1 MEIVGLEPR
10 RSDLAR
16 GIVIARGS
24 RPLDA
29 TEQRALW
36 EALGVAGVTE
46 PSEADGDDDDDGR
59 ARQWLAAPWLP
70 PAAHEL
76 DDQRAAFELAAA
88 THGLETIWCVKVET
102 GIDGVAWIDLAAA
115 EGHPVVPAGEP
126 AEAAPAEVVDA
137 IFEQEAEVLYSA
149 PDAPSDPALAPGGD
163 DEDDEDDDDDEDTDV
178 GDDLEL
184 TSDIALESHW
194 RNGVPPLE
202 HSVVFPI
209 ERYPEIIDD
218 YDWESFGIALK
229 LAGTGLPG
237 EESVVNAFFALWLSV
252 YQDER
257 VDEFEPFQR
266 ADVVHDRKH
275 RSALMW
281 VERFTVPA
289 TAADQVHFLLWIVAR
304 IHDILP
310 LLWARFDSVD
320 DAVKSRAT
328 GGASNALPTSAPG
341 GSSASGGM
349 ASAASGGGSAA
360 SSGASASSSAGA
372 LASSSGS
379 ASASGVGFAS
389 AATGSGVG
397 SGNAPVS
404 TGGSAIGVIEGPV
417 ARATAPAEEPFILAG
432 NPLAD
437 RFRRQGEEAA
447 LAWAVQQSVWSR
459 RELAGMLIE
468 VALEHDPDDPATAV
482 VAERLLRRALAF
494 DGRSDAS
501 GYLAIVLVRQ
511 HRLAEAIALARTAPS
526 RDVRLLV
533 VGETAEHMPGELDAA
548 LDLLDPAT
556 LATTDPEELCD
567 LVGSVARHAPAY
579 LVALLARLP
588 GDRALVPF
596 LYNTSFSVERP
607 QALAIL
613 RKVLALPVPPQGS
626 GEART
631 ALVMAWNNACIH
643 AHALGDYALA
653 VELADGGQPFGP
665 ENPYIYHSAAC
676 AYAAVGQIE
685 RALEQISRA
694 IEHEYEHAEKMETDR
709 DLAPLHGDPRFTAL
723 FSEWRTRRADLN

>member
-16 GIVIARGS
+16 GIVIARSS

-29 TEQRALW
+29 AAQRTLW
-36 EALGVAGVTE
+36 EALGSAGVTE
-46 PSEADGDDDDDGR
+46 PSETATEDDDDGR

-70 PAAHEL
+70 PLPAEL
-76 DDQRAAFELAAA
+76 DGQRAAFEHAAA
-88 THGLETIWCVKVET
+88 EHGLEMIWCVKIET
-102 GIDGVAWIDLAAA
+102 GIDGVAWLDLAAA
-115 EGHPVVPAGEP
+115 EPREP
-126 AEAAPAEVVDA
+126 ASEDEPAASPAEVVDA
-137 IFEQEAEVLYSA
+137 IFENQAEVLYSA
-149 PDAPSDPALAPGGD
+149 PDAPALEPALLPGEAG
-163 DEDDEDDDDDEDTDV
+163 EAEAGLDDDDEGEAGEDE
-178 GDDLEL
+178 DDADEDERGSVL
-184 TSDIALESHW
+184 ALESHW

-202 HSVVFPI
+202 SSVGFPI

-218 YDWESFGIALK
+218 YDWESFGIAIK
-229 LAGTGLPG
+229 LAGTPLPG
-237 EESVVNAFFALWLSV
+237 EESVINAFFALWLSV

-289 TAADQVHFLLWIVAR
+289 TASDQVHFLLWIVAR

-310 LLWARFDSVD
+310 LTWARFDSVD

-328 GGASNALPTSAPG
+328 GGAAG
-341 GSSASGGM
+341 G
-349 ASAASGGGSAA
+349 
-360 SSGASASSSAGA
+360 
-372 LASSSGS
+372 
-379 ASASGVGFAS
+379 
-389 AATGSGVG
+389 ATD
-397 SGNAPVS
+397 
-404 TGGSAIGVIEGPV
+404 
-417 ARATAPAEEPFILAG
+417 EPFILAG

-437 RFRRQGEEAA
+437 RFRRHGEEAA
-447 LAWAVQQSVWSR
+447 LAWAVGQSVWSR

-494 DGRSDAS
+494 DAGSDAS

-511 HRLAEAIALARTAPS
+511 RRLAEAIALARGAPS

-533 VGETAEHMPGELDAA
+533 VGETAEHAPGELDAS
-548 LDLLDPAT
+548 LELLDDAT
-556 LATTDPEELCD
+556 LAATDPEELCD
-567 LVGSVARHAPAY
+567 LVGTVARHAQAY
-579 LVALLARLP
+579 LTAILARVP
-588 GDRALVPF
+588 DDRALVPF

-613 RKVLALPVPPQGS
+613 RKVLALPAPARDA

-643 AHALGDYALA
+643 AHALGDYKLA
-653 VELADGGQPFGP
+653 VELAEGGQPFGP

-676 AYAAVGQIE
+676 AYAAVGEID
-685 RALEQISRA
+685 RALEQVGRA
-694 IEHEYEHAEKMETDR
+694 IEHEYEHAEKMETDN
-709 DLAPLHGDPRFTAL
+709 DLAPLQKDPRFAAL
-723 FSEWRTRRADLN
+723 FVEWRARRADLN

>member
-16 GIVIARGS
+16 GIVIARS
-24 RPLDA
+24 AAPLDQA
-29 TEQRALW
+29 AQRALW
-36 EALGVAGVTE
+36 EALGAAGVTE
-46 PSEADGDDDDDGR
+46 PSEAGSEDEDDGR

-70 PAAHEL
+70 PSTDEIEG
-76 DDQRAAFELAAA
+76 QRAAFAQAAA
-88 THGLETIWCVKVET
+88 VHGLDAIWCVKVET
-102 GIDGVAWIDLAAA
+102 GIDGIAWLDLAATEALQPTA
-115 EGHPVVPAGEP
+115 EDEAETSPADE
-126 AEAAPAEVVDA
+126 VDA
-137 IFEQEAEVLYSA
+137 IFEHEAEVLYTA
-149 PDAPSDPALAPGGD
+149 PDAPATDPALGPGEPPERDED
-163 DEDDEDDDDDEDTDV
+163 DDDEDDDDEEDDDEDDDD
-178 GDDLEL
+178 GDDDDDDTGDLADDAL
-184 TSDIALESHW
+184 ALASDLALESHW
-194 RNGVPPLE
+194 RNGTPPTE
-202 HSVVFPI
+202 HSVGFPI

-218 YDWESFGIALK
+218 YDWESFGIAVK
-229 LAGTGLPG
+229 LAGAPLPG
-237 EESVVNAFFALWLSV
+237 EESVINAFFALWLSV

-289 TAADQVHFLLWIVAR
+289 TASDQVHFLLWIVAQ
-304 IHDILP
+304 INDILP
-310 LLWARFDSVD
+310 LIWARFDSVD

-328 GGASNALPTSAPG
+328 GP
-341 GSSASGGM
+341 
-349 ASAASGGGSAA
+349 AAD
-360 SSGASASSSAGA
+360 
-372 LASSSGS
+372 
-379 ASASGVGFAS
+379 
-389 AATGSGVG
+389 
-397 SGNAPVS
+397 
-404 TGGSAIGVIEGPV
+404 
-417 ARATAPAEEPFILAG
+417 EPFILAG

-447 LAWAVQQSVWSR
+447 LAWAVAQSVWSR

-494 DGRSDAS
+494 DPGSDAS

-511 HRLAEAIALARTAPS
+511 HRLAEAIALARAAPS

-533 VGETAEHMPGELDAA
+533 VGETAEHAPGELDAS
-548 LDLLDPAT
+548 LDLLDDAT
-556 LATTDPEELCD
+556 LARTDAEELCD

-579 LVALLARLP
+579 LGAILARLP
-588 GDRALVPF
+588 EDRALVPY

-607 QALAIL
+607 QALAML
-613 RKVLALPVPPQGS
+613 RKVLALPVPPRDA

-643 AHALGDYALA
+643 AHALGDYPLA

-676 AYAAVGQIE
+676 AYAAVGQID
-685 RALEQISRA
+685 RALAQVALA
-694 IEHEYEHAEKMETDR
+694 IEHEYEHAEKMETDN
-709 DLAPLHGDPRFTAL
+709 DLAPLQSDPRFGAL
-723 FSEWRTRRADLN
+723 FVEWRTRRADLN